1 MGSICLRGIFGNLV
15 YQQQGIL
22 HSLHELETHAET
34 RSLSEEEQATKAKL
48 ILDWEKNSLME
59 EISWR
64 QKSRATWLKEGD
76 KNTKFFFIVWLIPI
90 EGTIL
95 FVTYI

>member
-1 MGSICLRGIFGNLV
+1 VGSICLRGIFGNLV

-48 ILDWEKNSLME
+48 ILD
-59 EISWR
+59 
-64 QKSRATWLKEGD
+64 
-76 KNTKFFFIVWLIPI
+76 
-90 EGTIL
+90 
-95 FVTYI
+95 